1 MRWETDVKLADHT
14 RYGIGGLSPRFGRPD
29 SRDALATALRDTQ
42 PGLLRVLG
50 GGANVLVSDSGV
62 DEPVVVLGGDFGY
75 VEQGDTWIDAGAAA
89 GLPTLVGEA
98 RRSGL
103 AGWSFLEAVPGTVG
117 GGLRMNA
124 GSADTGLWDRVVW
137 VEAMTPAGETVRLT
151 RADARPGYRTVDVS
165 EAWVFLGARFDA
177 TPGDPT
183 EVENLH
189 FDRRRMKVETQVY
202 DLPSCGSMWKNP
214 GAPWGSAWELVERV
228 GMRGARRGDAQ
239 ITERHA
245 NFIANL
251 GAASAAD
258 VWWLMAETR
267 RRVREQV
274 GIDLE
279 PEIHMWG
286 FSTDELSAVGGEV

>member
-1 MRWETDVKLADHT
+1 MRWETEVKLADHT
-14 RYGIGGLSPRFGRPD
+14 RYRIGGPSPRLCRPD
-29 SRDALATALRDTQ
+29 SRDALAAAQKDTQ

-50 GGANVLVSDSGV
+50 WGANVLVSDSGV
-62 DEPVVVLGGDFGY
+62 DEPVVVLGGDFAHLE
-75 VEQGDTWIDAGAAA
+75 VGDTWIEAGAAA
-89 GLPTLVGEA
+89 GLPTLVREA
-98 RRSGL
+98 RRTGL
-103 AGWSFLEAVPGTVG
+103 AGWSFLEAVPGTIG

-124 GSADTGLWDRVVW
+124 GSTDTGLWDRVVW

-151 RADARPGYRTVDVS
+151 CADSQPGYRTVEVS
-165 EAWVFLGARFDA
+165 NAWVFVGARFDA
-177 TPGDPT
+177 TPGNPT
-183 EVENLH
+183 EVENQH
-189 FDRRRMKVETQVY
+189 FERRRRKVETQVY

-214 GAPWGSAWELVERV
+214 GAPWGSAWELVEQV

-245 NFIANL
+245 NFITNL

-274 GIDLE
+274 GVDLE
-279 PEIHMWG
+279 PEIQMWG
-286 FSTDELSAVGGEV
+286 FSADELSAVGGDA